1 RLVPSCQRRASCR
14 ALPRLPRRLGRGSH
28 RTVADLPRPRMG
40 GLMIRRTRFRN
51 WSGYVHAHPNRYE
64 QPGPEADLAMTV
76 TAAAEAGQRIRVVG
90 AGHSFTP
97 IAAGDGLMLNLDR
110 LAGIVSVDTARD
122 RVRFLAGTL
131 LRDVPALLAPYGLA
145 QED

>member
-1 RLVPSCQRRASCR
+1 KRDWSSDVCSSDLCEGRGAGR
-14 ALPRLPRRLGRGSH
+14 ALQRIPRRLGRGSH

-40 GLMIRRTRFRN
+40 GLMIRRTSFRN

-64 QPGPEADLAMTV
+64 QPGSEAELAMTV

-97 IAAGDGLMLNLDR
+97 IAAGDDPMLTRHR
-110 LAGIVSVDTARD
+110 LAGI
-122 RVRFLAGTL
+122 
-131 LRDVPALLAPYGLA
+131 
-145 QED
+145 